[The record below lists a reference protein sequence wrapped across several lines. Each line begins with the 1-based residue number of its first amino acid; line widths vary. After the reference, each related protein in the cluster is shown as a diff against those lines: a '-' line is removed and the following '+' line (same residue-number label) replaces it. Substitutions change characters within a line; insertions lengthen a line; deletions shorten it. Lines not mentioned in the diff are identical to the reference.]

1 MKKFTFKRQLLLVV
15 FMLLGCLA
23 IHAAD
28 DDLITKQI
36 TVKLDKAG
44 TLPNK
49 IGSVKKYKITNLK
62 IVGEINGTDVRFIR
76 EMAGRDYNGG
86 STSGKLAILD
96 LSDVK
101 IVEGGDSYNKNNGYY
116 SYTKKDIFGDNF
128 FSGCSS
134 LTSVAIPSGVT
145 SIESYAFSGCS
156 SLTSVTIPS
165 SVTEI
170 ESGTFSG
177 CI

>member
-62 IVGEINGTDVRFIR
+62 IVGEINGTDVKFIH
-76 EMAGRDYNGG
+76 EMAGRY
-86 STSGKLAILD
+86 STNGKLAILD

-101 IVEGGDSYNKNNGYY
+101 IVEG
-116 SYTKKDIFGDNF
+116 FGDNF
-128 FSGCSS
+128 FFDCSS

-145 SIESYAFSGCS
+145 NIGRNAFSK
-156 SLTSVTIPS
+156 
-165 SVTEI
+165 
-170 ESGTFSG
+170 